1 MFKIVR
7 KSVITGYKDEIRSL
21 KTRLKIAM
29 DAVSRLEETAQ
40 PRYEELRKLQEA
52 LREEKKRRVLAEAS
66 VEALEN
72 HLRILNSIKK

>member
-21 KTRLKIAM
+21 KNRLQIAM
-29 DAVSRLEETAQ
+29 NAVSRLEETAQ
-40 PRYEELRKLQEA
+40 PRHEELRKLQEA